1 MRKNPPSPDLR
12 RHLLRNLGILPLL
25 PFIPACQPSEPLT
38 IASHVWPGYELMFLA
53 RSEGWLPDGTVRLF
67 ETTSATRS
75 MLALR
80 EGRAHGAALTL
91 DEVLMMRAEGIPLT
105 VVLVF
110 DASAGADV
118 VISRTA
124 LRELRDLRGKSIGAE
139 TTALGALMLTRLLEK
154 AGLQRSDVDIVSIT
168 SDDHLQAWRSGKL
181 DALITYEP
189 TASRLLGEGAHRL
202 LDSRQFPESIF
213 DVLAVRPDVA
223 QRQSTALRS
232 LIAGHFKGLRQLR
245 QNPQDTA
252 YRLAGRLNLAGD
264 QALQAFRGL
273 HLPGLPQNRA
283 LLAGNG
289 RLHQVGAELSG
300 IMHRSGL
307 LNRPDTLEGLISDHY
322 LPENE
327 GA

>member
-1 MRKNPPSPDLR
+1 
-12 RHLLRNLGILPLL
+12 
-25 PFIPACQPSEPLT
+25 LT

-53 RSEGWLPDGTVRLF
+53 RSEGWLPDGSIRLL

-91 DEVLMMRAEGIPLT
+91 DEVLLMRAEGIPLT

-110 DASAGADV
+110 DISAGADV
-118 VISRTA
+118 VLSRPA
-124 LRELRDLRGKSIGAE
+124 IHELQNLRGRSIGAE
-139 TTALGALMLTRLLEK
+139 TTALGALMLTRLLDK
-154 AGLQRSDVDIVSIT
+154 AGLLRSDVNIVSIA

-189 TASRLLGEGAHRL
+189 IASRLLNEGAHRL
-202 LDSRQFPESIF
+202 LDSRHFPESIF
-213 DVLAVRPDVA
+213 DVLAVRPDIA
-223 QRQSTALRS
+223 QRQSATLRN
-232 LIAGHFKGLRQLR
+232 LIAGHFKGARQLR

-283 LLAGNG
+283 LLAANG

-300 IMHRSGL
+300 IMHGAGQLS
-307 LNRPDTLEGLISDHY
+307 RPDTLDGLFTDHY
-322 LPENE
+322 LPENDS
-327 GA
+327 A

>member
-1 MRKNPPSPDLR
+1 MRTKSPSPVLR

-25 PFIPACQPSEPLT
+25 PFFPACQPAEPLT

-53 RSEGWLPDGTVRLF
+53 RGEGWLPEGAIRLL

-91 DEVLMMRAEGIPLT
+91 DEVMLMRAEGIPLT

-110 DASAGADV
+110 DISAGADV
-118 VISRTA
+118 ILSR
-124 LRELRDLRGKSIGAE
+124 LLIRELRDLRGKRIAAE
-139 TTALGALMLTRLLEK
+139 TTALGAVMLTRLLDK
-154 AGLQRSDVDIVSIT
+154 AGLQRSDVNIVSIA
-168 SDDHLQAWRSGKL
+168 SDEHLQAWRSGKL

-189 TASRLLGEGAHRL
+189 TASRLLNEGAHRL
-202 LDSRQFPESIF
+202 LDSRHFPESIF

-223 QRQSTALRS
+223 QRQSAALRS
-232 LIAGHFKGLRQLR
+232 LIAGHFKGIRQLR

-283 LLAGNG
+283 LLAANG
-289 RLHQVGAELSG
+289 RLYQIGAELSG
-300 IMHRSGL
+300 IMHGNGQL
-307 LNRPDTLEGLISDHY
+307 KRPDTLDGLISDHY

-327 GA
+327 SA

>member
-1 MRKNPPSPDLR
+1 MRNKSPSFDLR
-12 RHLLRNLGILPLL
+12 RHLLRNLGILPFIPL
-25 PFIPACQPSEPLT
+25 IPACQEKEPLT

-53 RSEGWLPDGTVRLF
+53 RSEGWLPDGAIRLF

-75 MLALR
+75 MLAVR

-91 DEVLMMRAEGIPLT
+91 DEVLLMRAEGIPLT

-110 DASAGADV
+110 NVSAGADV
-118 VISRTA
+118 VISRPP
-124 LRELRDLRGKSIGAE
+124 LRELPDLRGRSIGAE
-139 TTALGALMLTRLLEK
+139 TSALGALMLTRLLDK
-154 AGLQRSDVDIVSIT
+154 AGLQHSDVNIVSIT
-168 SDDHLQAWRSGKL
+168 GDDHLQAWRSGKV

-189 TASRLLGEGAHRL
+189 IASRLLGEGANRL
-202 LDSRQFPESIF
+202 LDSRHFPESIF

-223 QRQSTALRS
+223 QRQSAGLRS
-232 LIAGHFKGLRQLR
+232 LIAGHFKGIRQLR

-283 LLAGNG
+283 LLAANG

-300 IMHRSGL
+300 IMHGAGL
-307 LNRPDTLEGLISDHY
+307 LNRPDTLDGLINNRY
-322 LPENE
+322 LPEDE